1 MRPYPSSFFILLSNI
16 YCSPTR
22 GYPMFQFPTL
32 TILLPGDIV
41 PVSNRQRWRRSRKI
55 RPERDAEAGSVLRA
69 FAAGTTP
76 EPLANAECRMQDA
89 EWIST
94 LPRVL
99 FGRKLCRARPLQ
111 RSQATA
117 CFVAVSRVEPWDVL
131 DYLRLTPDT
140 LRGEAFCFAP
150 KIKSLPLDGG
160 GGPKGRRGC
169 PPSVTLRVT
178 APPPGGS

>member
-1 MRPYPSSFFILLSNI
+1 
-16 YCSPTR
+16 
-22 GYPMFQFPTL
+22 MFQFPTL

-76 EPLANAECRMQDA
+76 EPLANAECRMQNA

-99 FGRKLCRARPLQ
+99 FVRKLCRARPLQ

-117 CFVAVSRVEPWDVL
+117 RFVAVSRVEPWDVL

-150 KIKSLPLDGG
+150 SSVQSPHHSRPRYVGPPIPLPCTSSPKRTRYAGLRFGLDGEPNLERSQESC
-160 GGPKGRRGC
+160 PKK
-169 PPSVTLRVT
+169 
-178 APPPGGS
+178 

>member
-1 MRPYPSSFFILLSNI
+1 MEKKPQNPPREGRRGWKRPASF
-16 YCSPTR
+16 CSR
-22 GYPMFQFPTL
+22 YH
-32 TILLPGDIV
+32 
-41 PVSNRQRWRRSRKI
+41 SR
-55 RPERDAEAGSVLRA
+55 
-69 FAAGTTP
+69 AAG
-76 EPLANAECRMQDA
+76 ECRMQNAECRMDLHSA
-89 EWIST
+89 
-94 LPRVL
+94 PRVL

-117 CFVAVSRVEPWDVL
+117 RFGAVSRVEPWDVL

-169 PPSVTLRVT
+169 PPLSHASRDSSPTRGELDLERSQESC
-178 APPPGGS
+178 PKK